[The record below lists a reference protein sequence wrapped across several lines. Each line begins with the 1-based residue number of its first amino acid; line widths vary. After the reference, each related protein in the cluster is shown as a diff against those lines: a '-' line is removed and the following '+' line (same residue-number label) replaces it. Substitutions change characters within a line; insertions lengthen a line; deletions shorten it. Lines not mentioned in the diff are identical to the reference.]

1 LETPPPENAGLGRRF
16 LAMLYEGLLLLAVL
30 FVSALAFQGAAI
42 TSLVGW
48 SRHLFQLYLFLI
60 IGLYFIWCWLRG
72 GQTLAMK
79 TWKLKLV
86 QVTGDPITPK
96 QALVR
101 YVFAWISFLTIGLGF
116 LWAAIDRDRQFL
128 HDRLAA
134 TRIVKK
140 NL

>member
-1 LETPPPENAGLGRRF
+1 
-16 LAMLYEGLLLLAVL
+16 MLYEGILLLAVL

-42 TSLVGW
+42 TPLGGW
-48 SRHLFQLYLFLI
+48 SRHLFQFYLFLI
-60 IGLYFIWCWLRG
+60 IGLYFNWCWLRG

-96 QALVR
+96 QALAR

-116 LWAAIDRDRQFL
+116 LWAVIDRDRQFL

-134 TRIVKK
+134 TKIVNK